1 MIAGHL
7 TNWNKEKQL
16 YAPAIQ
22 KAMAWLQ
29 EHDLKTLPAGRQ
41 EIDGDKLYVMVNEY
55 VSEPKEKRRAEAH
68 RKYVDVQYIV
78 AGTET
83 IGYSRLEDGYEV
95 LEDKL
100 AEKDVIFYKNPV
112 DESDLVLTAG
122 MYGIFFPWDV
132 HRPNCALTE
141 PAPVRKVI
149 LKISMDSLR

>member
-7 TNWNKEKQL
+7 ENWNKEKHL

-29 EHDLKTLPAGRQ
+29 AQDLTTLATGRH
-41 EIDGDKLYVMVNEY
+41 EIEGTALYAMVNEY
-55 VSEPKEKRRAEAH
+55 TSEPREKRRAEAH
-68 RKYVDVQYIV
+68 QKYVDVQYIV
-78 AGTET
+78 CGAEI
-83 IGYSRLEDGYEV
+83 IGYARLEADYAV

-100 AEKDVIFYKNPV
+100 AEKDVVFYANPV
-112 DESDLVLTAG
+112 DETQVVLTAG

-132 HRPNCALTE
+132 HRPNCALLT

-149 LKISMDSLR
+149 LKISMESLK